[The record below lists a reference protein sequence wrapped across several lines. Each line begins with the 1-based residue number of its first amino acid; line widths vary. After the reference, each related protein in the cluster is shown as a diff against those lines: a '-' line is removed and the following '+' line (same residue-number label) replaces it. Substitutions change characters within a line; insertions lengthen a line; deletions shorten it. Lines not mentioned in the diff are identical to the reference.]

1 MIADF
6 IGILRHGTGM
16 AGVEGRNGRV
26 HVGDRLGALGAKGVV
41 DFDCMKGV

>member
-16 AGVEGRNGRV
+16 ADVEGRNGRV
-26 HVGDRLGALGAKGVV
+26 HLDDRLGALSERSCGL
-41 DFDCMKGV
+41 